1 MLPLSIKE
9 DCNFSS
15 LQDRLYCPIWKEL
28 EQATRLDRAYLL
40 FHSGVSSSS
49 NQVISRHDHCTAMY
63 LVSDFFVYK
72 FLRSVLI
79 GLIVILCVLT
89 SSKSIYAQT
98 QPNNANSKQIQQI
111 FVPFI
116 LNGRE
121 KGQIII
127 SLLSHDRVSFPASPI
142 LQGTESLLRPE
153 WQEKLVAAV
162 NQAGNLT
169 PEAFQQIGIEA
180 TFDQRTLELKIQIP
194 PEKLQTSVIPL
205 SGESIPPE
213 AEKALPPSGF
223 SGWVNVRFLEDI
235 YWSGKNN
242 AELGLQ
248 PIQLNFDSAVNY
260 RGWVLE
266 NNFALAGINW
276 QRYYTSLVKDNP
288 QKSLRYILGD
298 FYLTTRGWQRGGELA
313 GIAVAKNFSLQ
324 PYRTNI
330 PVGKYEFLL
339 KRSAQVDVIVNG
351 IRTRQLKL
359 AAGRHDLR
367 NFNLS
372 TGVNNIQLVIK
383 DDLGNTETIDFLV
396 PFDFATLAPGVHEF
410 AYSLG
415 FPVDQIDGRR
425 SYELDNPTVSIFHRA
440 GITNNFTLGGY
451 GQGDL
456 NQKLLGIEGIWATS
470 VGNWQLDTA
479 VSHSHDGGI
488 DYAVKLDYL
497 YRSANQ
503 KDTANRELELG
514 LEYRG
519 KNFAAPGENNL
530 SDRAGYD
537 LSSNYRQKLS
547 ANLDLNLR
555 FDYRFGT
562 EESNSGNISLGL
574 SKPLNKYLR
583 GSLTLQKKLNGDDEQ
598 DDFGINLNLSWSPPR
613 SRQSITASSNT
624 TTKTNQIFWVSRSPD
639 VVNGIS
645 KTAALFNS
653 PTGNTFNGS
662 LEYEHYL
669 GKIELSHNLGLDK
682 DDSGIEN
689 SSRLQLET
697 ALVFADGHFGITRPV
712 RDSFVL
718 VAPHPNL
725 KGQTVELNPFSGG
738 FEGKVNSFSA
748 GVIPNLQS
756 YRVAQVLVEALD
768 LPLGYDLGS
777 PSYTVLPTYKS
788 GTLIKIGTDATVFI
802 RGSLVDPQGE
812 PVSLKVI
819 EITSLEDPNWQPV
832 TLFTNR
838 VGKFAAEGFK
848 PGRYQGSLLGNKKK
862 ILEFTIPESQTGLHD
877 LGILRLDS

>member
-1 MLPLSIKE
+1 MYEFYRILLRWLIAPL
-9 DCNFSS
+9 F
-15 LQDRLYCPIWKEL
+15 
-28 EQATRLDRAYLL
+28 
-40 FHSGVSSSS
+40 
-49 NQVISRHDHCTAMY
+49 
-63 LVSDFFVYK
+63 
-72 FLRSVLI
+72 
-79 GLIVILCVLT
+79 VLT
-89 SSKSIYAQT
+89 CSKSVYAQDGH
-98 QPNNANSKQIQQI
+98 NIANKSDLNRIQQI

-116 LNGRE
+116 LNNQV

-127 SLLSHDRVSFPASPI
+127 SLLPNDRVSFPASPL
-142 LQGTESLLRPE
+142 LQETESLLRPE

-162 NQAGNLT
+162 NSEGNLT
-169 PEAFQQIGIEA
+169 LEAFQQIGIEA
-180 TFDQRTLELKIQIP
+180 TFDQRTLELQILIP

-205 SGESIPPE
+205 LGESIPPE
-213 AEKALPPSGF
+213 AEKALPPSNV
-223 SGWVNVRFLEDI
+223 SGWVNVRILEDI
-235 YWSGKNN
+235 YWSGKNS
-242 AELGLQ
+242 ADLGLQ
-248 PIQLNFDSAVNY
+248 TIRIDFDSAVNY

-266 NNFALAGINW
+266 NNFALVGSNW
-276 QRYYTSLVKDNP
+276 QSYYTSLVKDNP

-298 FYLTTRGWQRGGELA
+298 FYLTTRGWQQGGELA

-324 PYRTNI
+324 PYQTNI

-339 KRSAQVDVIVNG
+339 KRPAQVDVIVNG
-351 IRTRQLKL
+351 ILTRQLKL

-383 DDLGNTETIDFLV
+383 DDLGNTETIDFLI
-396 PFDFATLAPGVHEF
+396 PFDFRTLAPGVQEF

-415 FPVDQIDGRR
+415 FPVNQIDGGR
-425 SYELDNPTVSIFHRA
+425 SYEFNNPTVSIFHRA

-456 NQKLLGIEGIWATS
+456 NQQLLGIEGIWATS

-479 VSHSHDGGI
+479 VSHSHDRGI

-503 KDTANRELELG
+503 NNTANREFDLS

-519 KNFAAPGENNL
+519 ENFVAPGEEDL
-530 SDRAGYD
+530 SDLAGYD
-537 LSSNYRQKLS
+537 IAANYRQQLL
-547 ANLDLNLR
+547 ADLDLNLG
-555 FDYRFGT
+555 FNYRFGT
-562 EESNSGNISLGL
+562 EESNTGNISLGL
-574 SKPLNKYLR
+574 SKPLNNYMR
-583 GSLTLQKKLNGDDEQ
+583 GSLTLQKKLNGDGEP

-624 TTKTNQIFWVSRSPD
+624 TTKTNQIFWFSRSPHLI
-639 VVNGIS
+639 NGIS
-645 KTAALFNS
+645 TTAALFTS
-653 PTGNTFNGS
+653 PTGNTLNGS
-662 LEYEHYL
+662 LEYDHYL
-669 GKIELSHNLGLDK
+669 GKIELSHNLGLNK
-682 DDSGIEN
+682 DDSEIEN

-718 VAPHPNL
+718 VVPHPNL
-725 KGQTVELNPFSGG
+725 KGQIIELNPFLGG
-738 FEGKVNSFSA
+738 FEGKANSLSV
-748 GVIPNLQS
+748 GVVPNLQS
-756 YRVAQVLVEALD
+756 YRVSKVLVEALD

-802 RGSLVDPQGE
+802 RGSLVDAQGE
-812 PVSLKVI
+812 PVSLKVL
-819 EITSLEDPNWQPV
+819 EVNSLDDPNWQPI

-848 PGRYQGSLLGNKKK
+848 PGRYQGNLLGNEKS

-877 LGILRLDS
+877 LGVLRLDS